1 MIAKNSICKHEIH
14 NMRIYIDYDYTK
26 IAFQP
31 HFSQKYDY

>member
-1 MIAKNSICKHEIH
+1 MIAKTSICKHEIH
-14 NMRIYIDYDYTK
+14 NMRIYIDYDCTK